1 MINQL
6 NGDLQEA
13 GNILDEQE
21 HETVIRV
28 RERKIQEFC
37 NKSNRKM
44 LIDKYK
50 HWMKKSYW
58 ECEMRAEN
66 IKRVVENI
74 KIKLKLSR
82 E

>member
-44 LIDKYK
+44 LIDNYK
-50 HWMKKSYW
+50 H
-58 ECEMRAEN
+58 
-66 IKRVVENI
+66 
-74 KIKLKLSR
+74 
-82 E
+82 